1 MSSVARKG
9 QSMSR
14 VEQVEPKQPAK
25 VETAAA
31 EPSIDQVRELL
42 FGQTQRANEQ
52 RAQELNQAIDGLRN
66 EMIERF
72 RAMEAR
78 MEEAAVETA
87 RRHASTIDSIGLAI
101 GDLGAQ
107 VRKLAGPAGGK

>member
-1 MSSVARKG
+1 
-9 QSMSR
+9 MSR
-14 VEQVEPKQPAK
+14 VEQIEPKQAAK
-25 VETAAA
+25 VDQPAA

-52 RAQELNQAIDGLRN
+52 RAQELNQGIEALRH
-66 EMIERF
+66 EMLERF
-72 RAMEAR
+72 KAMETR

-87 RRHASTIDSIGLAI
+87 RRHAATIDSIGVAI